1 MISIRLTSFPPPKTL
16 TPMWKES
23 LINYYNWLEQ
33 KKKKKERKKKVLQTE
48 KVKFVKSEFLLGAF
62 PKRVESIFS
71 YLVQV

>member
-1 MISIRLTSFPPPKTL
+1 
-16 TPMWKES
+16 MWKES

-33 KKKKKERKKKVLQTE
+33 KKKKRKKKKVLQTE